1 MKFNLRS
8 SAATTAFGGA
18 LTLASALLG
27 GQANAGPIIGSDSII
42 TFSVTPSGGTG
53 DLLTAK
59 SFNFGTTV
67 WGSGANDYAGI
78 PAGTPLTTS
87 ALTIGNLGSY
97 NFSSADGNF
106 VAAPSLTIG
115 GQTFT
120 SAVVGS
126 SGSPAAGTESLSFYL
141 VGTFTPL
148 GTVSSLGPDNS
159 SETIS
164 FTETGITNGGAGGF
178 GSFSASATLASPAA
192 NQPPSPPTTT
202 PEPASMMLLGTG
214 LLGLGLVRRRRS

>member
-1 MKFNLRS
+1 MM
-8 SAATTAFGGA
+8 AFGCV
-18 LTLASALLG
+18 LTLASAVLG
-27 GQANAGPIIGSDSII
+27 GRANAGPINGSDSII
-42 TFSVTPSGGTG
+42 TFSVTPTGGMG
-53 DLLTAK
+53 DLLTAT

-78 PAGTPLTTS
+78 PAGTPLTSS
-87 ALTIGNLGSY
+87 ALTIGSLGSY

-115 GQTFT
+115 DHTFT

-126 SGSPAAGTESLSFYL
+126 SGSLAAGTESLSFYL

-148 GTVSSLGPDNS
+148 GALSSLSPNNS

-178 GSFSASATLASPAA
+178 GSFSVSATLASPAA
-192 NQPPSPPTTT
+192 TQPPPPPTPT
-202 PEPASMMLLGTG
+202 PEPASIVLLGAG
-214 LLGLGLVRRRRS
+214 LVGLGAVRRSRG